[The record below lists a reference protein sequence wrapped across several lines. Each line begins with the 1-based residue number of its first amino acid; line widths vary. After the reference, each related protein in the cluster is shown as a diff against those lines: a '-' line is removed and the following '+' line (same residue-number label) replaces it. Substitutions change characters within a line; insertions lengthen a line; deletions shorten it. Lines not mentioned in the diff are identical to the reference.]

1 MGNPFET
8 QERTV
13 FHYTTLSA
21 LISILRN
28 DGIVLWATNA
38 SYLNDPSELLQG
50 IELINQLDSTSKIQI
65 DEFKDYY
72 LTSFSDNDDSL
83 VMWNQYGSNGNGCC
97 IGLDYNAVCKYYGQ
111 VCRCTYGKEEAEQHL
126 KNALNLLDNGF
137 TTAFGMRQPSKEDD
151 ERLRKISRELFL
163 RATCL
168 MAKNEA
174 YRHEQETRGYVCL
187 SKEQYKYIQFRI
199 VKDYIAPYVPIQL
212 DKSSLKTIILG
223 PTLNADISLSSIKK
237 MLEIREYSTEVSVKC
252 SKIPF
257 RGR

>member
-1 MGNPFET
+1 MGNPFER
-8 QERTV
+8 QERII
-13 FHYTTLSA
+13 FHYTNLNA

-28 DGIVLWATNA
+28 EGIVLWATNA

-50 IELINQLDSTSKIQI
+50 IELINRLDNTSKIQI

-72 LTSFSDNDDSL
+72 LTSFSDNEDSL

-97 IGLDYNAVCKYYGQ
+97 IGLDYNAICKVYGQ
-111 VCRCTYGKEEAEQHL
+111 VCKCTYGKEEAERHL
-126 KNALNLLDNGF
+126 NNTLNLLDNGI
-137 TTAFGMRQPSKEDD
+137 TTAFGMPQPSKEED
-151 ERLRKISRELFL
+151 ERQRKLSRELFL

-174 YRHEQETRGYVCL
+174 YRHEQETRGYICL
-187 SKEQYKYIQFRI
+187 SKEQYGYVQFRT
-199 VKDYIAPYVPIQL
+199 VKDFIAPYVPIKL

-237 MLEIREYSTEVSVKC
+237 LLDIRGYSKEISVKY

-257 RGR
+257 RG